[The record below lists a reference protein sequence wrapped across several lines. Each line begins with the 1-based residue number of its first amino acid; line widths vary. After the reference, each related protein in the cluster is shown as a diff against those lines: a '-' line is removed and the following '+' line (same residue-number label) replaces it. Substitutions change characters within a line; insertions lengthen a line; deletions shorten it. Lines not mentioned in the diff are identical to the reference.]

1 MATKKVGSKP
11 TTRKPGNPWNQYPK
25 KPAAKPTAPARVL
38 SSKTLP
44 VGKPG
49 GAVQSKGGSLVK
61 TGSNGMSSPVKPVS
75 VRDVTPPPRG
85 LPAGQTRALSGGQ
98 QPSLSGGTQRLLS
111 GKAGTVKIG
120 NLKSGIA
127 GLALGALSD
136 KYLSPLAQKAGTAL
150 GKNVVIPA
158 ARALDDAMPGM
169 NSKDERQRSKAK
181 AIANQPVRSAYYSSS
196 PNPPNAS
203 STGAANAPVARS
215 SASPSTST
223 TRSSAP
229 VRNPAPQRTPAMV
242 PQSKNMDENYTTWTK
257 ANKVLAEKV
266 KPGQAGYDA
275 IQKALGK
282 TSSDTSAAKP
292 TPKNGSSS
300 GTDQAI
306 RSIESDPK
314 AKPFNTDK
322 VPTKSDKDKLK
333 DLQALRIAKRKAGV
347 A

>member
-85 LPAGQTRALSGGQ
+85 LPAGQTRALSGSQ
-98 QPSLSGGTQRLLS
+98 QPSLSGGQTRALPPATSPKPGFASNLRGAAGVLS
-111 GKAGTVKIG
+111 NAAMFYGIG
-120 NLKSGIA
+120 SAIRQN
-127 GLALGALSD
+127 
-136 KYLSPLAQKAGTAL
+136 SPLDS
-150 GKNVVIPA
+150 KNDSA
-158 ARALDDAMPGM
+158 ARRADPRYQPLRQMSAAEMRNAPKLTQYNPDA
-169 NSKDERQRSKAK
+169 
-181 AIANQPVRSAYYSSS
+181 PVRKTAAASKPASSS
-196 PNPPNAS
+196 
-203 STGAANAPVARS
+203 APARS
-215 SASPSTST
+215 S
-223 TRSSAP
+223 SAP
-229 VRNPAPQRTPAMV
+229 TVRNPAPQRTPAMV
-242 PQSKNMDENYTTWTK
+242 PQSKNMDENYTTWAK

-266 KPGQAGYDA
+266 KPGQVGYDT

-333 DLQALRIAKRKAGV
+333 DIQALRIAKRNAGV